1 MFVRPL
7 ALYLALTTL
16 PAIAQNNFTITVRD
30 KPAGKAS
37 YTIEKTKDG
46 YHVKTKLSYH
56 LSPAATPSPDADP
69 PPARGCSSSAPG
81 RAADFQFV
89 EDYKLDASG
98 SYAGGFITN
107 MVTLVNTSYNI
118 NKSRDQLFISQN
130 HVGAA
135 GLSTPISIKPN
146 FVLLPDYDPSAL
158 QALLLQ
164 TAAHPAE
171 KDLYLVLVPGK
182 NPGEDAVPALWLTN
196 QPDPHGTLDG
206 KPVTLH
212 HFILRLYKSQ
222 YDLVADDT
230 NTLMV
235 ASSTSLSAIYTRDG
249 FVLTSIK

>member
-1 MFVRPL
+1 
-7 ALYLALTTL
+7 
-16 PAIAQNNFTITVRD
+16 
-30 KPAGKAS
+30 
-37 YTIEKTKDG
+37 
-46 YHVKTKLSYH
+46 
-56 LSPAATPSPDADP
+56 
-69 PPARGCSSSAPG
+69 
-81 RAADFQFV
+81 
-89 EDYKLDASG
+89 
-98 SYAGGFITN
+98 

-130 HVGAA
+130 HVGAE
-135 GLSTPISIKPN
+135 GLSTPISIKPD

-164 TAAHPAE
+164 TVAHPAE
-171 KDLYLVLVPGK
+171 KDIYLVLVPGK